1 MTSNGMADLT
11 AAMAAVGS
19 VVDGVRDDQWSA
31 GTPCGDWSVQQLTG
45 HLVGGDQL
53 FPAILSGTPM
63 PPLEELRRWA
73 AEDRLGADP
82 SAAYREAAGALL
94 AAFELPGVLDEVHGF
109 PVGPLPGRAA
119 IQLRTV
125 ETLVHGWDLAT
136 ATGQR
141 LPSHADALAEGVL
154 AFSRQLLARLPEGR
168 HPFAPS
174 RPVAGDAPALDRL
187 VALLGREP
195 DAAQMGGRS
204 S

>member
-1 MTSNGMADLT
+1 MTSNGVQNLA

-19 VVDGVRDDQWSA
+19 VVDGVHDDQWSA
-31 GTPCGDWSVQQLTG
+31 GTLCGDWSVRQLTD
-45 HLVGGDQL
+45 HLVSGDRL
-53 FPAILSGTPM
+53 FAAILSGTPM
-63 PPLEELRRWA
+63 PPLEELRRRA
-73 AEDRLGADP
+73 AEDHLGPDP
-82 SAAYREAAGALL
+82 SATYREASQQLL
-94 AAFELPGVLDEVHGF
+94 AAFEGPGVLDQVHGF

-141 LPSHADALAEGVL
+141 LPASADAPAEGVL
-154 AFSRQLLARLPEGR
+154 GFSGELLARLPEGR

-174 RPVAGDAPALDRL
+174 RPVADDAPALDRL
-187 VALLGREP
+187 VALLGRDP
-195 DAAQMGGRS
+195 GAGQMGGRS